1 MMRYVPIGFQ
11 KPHWRRSKYVT
22 SQKALIRF
30 RSLSCLAR
38 TMVAMPKKMAYL
50 FTVRTQSSRTIWSL
64 FQSIWNGETLSW
76 HIKNIVMIGKKRSRK
91 NTVRF
96 DMEVEPRQK
105 NQQNSDKLL
114 RVADVAKIMQ
124 RSESS
129 IYKRLEK
136 KLIPGHKDGN
146 CWFVF
151 ESELLDYVKS
161 K

>member
-1 MMRYVPIGFQ
+1 M
-11 KPHWRRSKYVT
+11 T
-22 SQKALIRF
+22 
-30 RSLSCLAR
+30 
-38 TMVAMPKKMAYL
+38 
-50 FTVRTQSSRTIWSL
+50 
-64 FQSIWNGETLSW
+64 
-76 HIKNIVMIGKKRSRK
+76 GKKRSQK

-96 DMEVEPRQK
+96 DMETEPRQE
-105 NQQNSDKLL
+105 NHQPSEKLL
-114 RVADVAKIMQ
+114 RVPDVAKIMQ

-151 ESELLDYVKS
+151 ESELLDYVRS